1 MVDRV
6 QALLNVGA
14 DAELGSRS
22 EHDPDLSGVELA
34 AQLGLRG
41 RPLVIVNEGNL
52 MLRDS
57 LGHEQALDFMVDG
70 EPRPALVFSLDDR
83 VGRDGWVI
91 RRFCYLGRSRHNG
104 FAVAIGFDSI
114 IASRETQS
122 GPICRPLRM
131 FTDRFSHQAGSLPS
145 RRSSSSSMASCR

>member
-1 MVDRV
+1 MVDCV
-6 QALLNVGA
+6 QALLNIRA
-14 DAELGSRS
+14 YAELGRRS
-22 EHDPDLSGVELA
+22 EHDPDLAGVELA
-34 AQLGLRG
+34 AQFGLSG

-70 EPRPALVFSLDDR
+70 EPRPALVLSLDDR

-91 RRFCYLGRSRHNG
+91 RRFCYLDRSRHNG

-114 IASRETQS
+114 IASRETLWI
-122 GPICRPLRM
+122 P
-131 FTDRFSHQAGSLPS
+131 
-145 RRSSSSSMASCR
+145 

>member
-1 MVDRV
+1 LRKV
-6 QALLNVGA
+6 ANFISGA
-14 DAELGSRS
+14 EIGSLAKS
-22 EHDPDLSGVELA
+22 TIYPTFSLKLYCQSTDLAGVELA
-34 AQLGLRG
+34 AQFGLSG
-41 RPLVIVNEGNL
+41 RPLVIVNEGDL

-114 IASRETQS
+114 IASRETLWI
-122 GPICRPLRM
+122 P
-131 FTDRFSHQAGSLPS
+131 
-145 RRSSSSSMASCR
+145 